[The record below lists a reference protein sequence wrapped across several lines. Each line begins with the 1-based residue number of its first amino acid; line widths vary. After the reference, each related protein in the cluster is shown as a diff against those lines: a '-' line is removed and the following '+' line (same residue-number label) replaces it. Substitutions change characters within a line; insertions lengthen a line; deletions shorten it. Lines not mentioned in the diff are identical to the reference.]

1 MSSVIN
7 TNIFSVHAQRQ
18 ASLTQRSEQ
27 VSMERLSSGTRINQA
42 KDDAFG
48 VAMTGYSNTQ
58 ISGYSQSMRNANDG
72 VSMAQIA
79 DGAMGGITDAL
90 QRMRELA
97 LQGASDSYSNADRES
112 LQNEFTAL
120 QSEISGII
128 QNTTFNSIDILNRPE
143 SQSRKI
149 LEIQAG
155 ASTTNAVENHV
166 HNSLE
171 MDSTTKGYYTGGG
184 LSQSAGVDQEYTL
197 TAAGDRTIEI
207 EVDGVLSDEIE
218 LDAGTKTTVA
228 WAAELKQKI
237 NSDPQ
242 ISAAGKSV
250 SVSYDLSENEFVVL
264 SESDG
269 EGSTVKMNNGIFR
282 LALGTT
288 AAAEDG
294 QSELVSL
301 VGLDVSQRQ
310 MSWSVDG
317 QPIQHIT
324 LPEAV
329 KTPQQWAAYLEQAVD
344 GVEVTTQWLTT
355 SPPSEYKLT
364 VASSTGDDG
373 SVSLSGGVAPL
384 GLMVPD
390 TDKIK
395 MNHYDLDDPEHALG
409 LILMDT
415 EKVNSQVDA
424 EAMLSKID
432 AAIAHVNEGRAHFAA
447 VENHLST
454 VTNYL
459 DDARVKVSEARSNI
473 SDTDFAA
480 ESAELAKMDILKQV
494 TTAMMAQAN
503 QLPKQMLQ
511 LFK

>member
-7 TNIFSVHAQRQ
+7 TNMFSIHAQRQ

-48 VAMTGYSNTQ
+48 IVMTGYSNTQ
-58 ISGYSQSMRNANDG
+58 VSGYSQSMRNANDG
-72 VSMAQIA
+72 ISMVQVA
-79 DGAMGGITDAL
+79 DGAMGSITNAL

-97 LQGASDSYSNADRES
+97 LQGASGTYSAVDREN
-112 LQNEFTAL
+112 LQSEFNVL
-120 QSEISGII
+120 QSEISGVI
-128 QNTTFNSIDILNRPE
+128 QSTTFNDIDILNRPE

-149 LEIQAG
+149 FEIQAG
-155 ASTTNAVENHV
+155 GSTTNMAENHTF
-166 HNSLE
+166 NGLE
-171 MDSTTKGYYTGGG
+171 MDTVTKGYYTGGQ
-184 LSQSAGVDQEYTL
+184 LNQNAGVDVAYTVDVDL
-197 TAAGDRTIEI
+197 EFSVEI
-207 EVDGVLSDEIE
+207 DGVPSADIVM
-218 LDAGTKTTVA
+218 APSTKTTTE
-228 WAAELKQKI
+228 WAAELQQTI
-237 NSDPQ
+237 NSAPAIFD
-242 ISAAGKSV
+242 AGKSV
-250 SVSYDLSENEFVVL
+250 SVTYDETVNEFIIL
-264 SESDG
+264 SES
-269 EGSTVKMNNGIFR
+269 EGSASSIKVTNQLYPLLR
-282 LALGTT
+282 TSPPS
-288 AAAEDG
+288 EDG

-301 VGLDVSQRQ
+301 IGLAPSQRQ

-317 QPIQHIT
+317 QPIQNII

-329 KTPQQWAAYLEQAVD
+329 KTPEQWGDYLKGAVN
-344 GVEVTTQWLTT
+344 GVEVTTSWLSTI
-355 SPPSEYKLT
+355 PPSEYKLSI
-364 VASSTGDDG
+364 ASSSGDDG